1 MCGDNVLYI
10 LSGVYGVFFLPK
22 YRTRKRRAEVNAF
35 SHDIFCFV
43 PSDSCTK
50 IEALAVEEYG
60 PITKLSLELALQTK
74 WATLQAMG

>member
-1 MCGDNVLYI
+1 MLFHMIYFVL
-10 LSGVYGVFFLPK
+10 F
-22 YRTRKRRAEVNAF
+22 EVIA
-35 SHDIFCFV
+35 V
-43 PSDSCTK
+43 RK